1 MKDLTMKFKDKNEYR
16 SFLIEINWQENED
29 LQDKLLLDE
38 IGYTYTDTIEGDD
51 QEPVSIRND
60 GYFVNVRIL
69 NFSFNEQIF
78 DGYVVTLDQ
87 PLREWA

>member
-1 MKDLTMKFKDKNEYR
+1 MKDIILTFKDKQEYQN
-16 SFLIEINWQENED
+16 FLIGINWQDNEE
-29 LQDKLLLDE
+29 LQDKILLDE
-38 IGYTYTDTIEGDD
+38 IGYTYTNISGSEDE
-51 QEPVSIRND
+51 EPESIRND

-69 NFSFNEQIF
+69 NFDFNQQIF

>member
-1 MKDLTMKFKDKNEYR
+1 MKDITLKFKNKSEYQN
-16 SFLIEINWQENED
+16 FLLGINWQDNEE
-29 LQDKLLLDE
+29 LQDKIIVDE
-38 IGYTYTDTIEGDD
+38 IGFTYTEQEVSQD
-51 QEPVSIRND
+51 QEPIYIKKE

-69 NFSFNEQIF
+69 NHNFNEQIF

>member
-1 MKDLTMKFKDKNEYR
+1 MKDLTLKFKDKNEYQN
-16 SFLIEINWQENED
+16 FLIGINWQENED
-29 LQDKLLLDE
+29 LQDKILLDE

-69 NFSFNEQIF
+69 NFDFNEQIF

>member
-1 MKDLTMKFKDKNEYR
+1 MKDIILKFKDKQQYQN
-16 SFLIEINWQENED
+16 FLTRINWQDNEE
-29 LQDKLLLDE
+29 LQDKILLDE
-38 IGYTYTDTIEGDD
+38 IGYTYTNISGSEDE
-51 QEPVSIRND
+51 EPESIRND

-69 NFSFNEQIF
+69 NFDFNQQIF

>member
-1 MKDLTMKFKDKNEYR
+1 MKDIILKFKDKQEYQN
-16 SFLIEINWQENED
+16 FLTRINWQDNEE
-29 LQDKLLLDE
+29 LQDKILLDE
-38 IGYTYTDTIEGDD
+38 IGYTYTNISGSEDE
-51 QEPVSIRND
+51 EPESIRND

-69 NFSFNEQIF
+69 NFDFNQQIF

>member
-1 MKDLTMKFKDKNEYR
+1 MKDLTLKFKDKNEYQN
-16 SFLIEINWQENED
+16 FLIGINWQEDEE

-38 IGYTYTDTIEGDD
+38 IGYTYTDIIESED
-51 QEPVSIRND
+51 QEPVSIKND

-69 NFSFNEQIF
+69 NFDFNEQIF

>member
-1 MKDLTMKFKDKNEYR
+1 MKDIILTFKDKQEYQN
-16 SFLIEINWQENED
+16 FLIGINWQDNEE
-29 LQDKLLLDE
+29 LQDKILLDE
-38 IGYTYTDTIEGDD
+38 IGYTYTNISTSEEE
-51 QEPVSIRND
+51 EPIYIRND

-69 NFSFNEQIF
+69 NFDFNQQIF

>member
-1 MKDLTMKFKDKNEYR
+1 MKDVTLKFKDKNEYQN
-16 SFLIEINWQENED
+16 FLIGINWQENEE

-38 IGYTYTDTIEGDD
+38 IGYTYTDIIESED

-69 NFSFNEQIF
+69 NFSFNQQIF

>member
-1 MKDLTMKFKDKNEYR
+1 MKDIILKFKDKQEYKN
-16 SFLIEINWQENED
+16 FLTRINWQDNEE
-29 LQDKLLLDE
+29 LQDKILLDE
-38 IGYTYTDTIEGDD
+38 IGYTYTNISGSEDE
-51 QEPVSIRND
+51 EPIYIGND

-69 NFSFNEQIF
+69 NLTSNQQIF

>member
-1 MKDLTMKFKDKNEYR
+1 MKDVILKFKDKDEYKN
-16 SFLIEINWQENED
+16 FLIGINWQENEE

-38 IGYTYTDTIEGDD
+38 IGYTYTNISNSEDE
-51 QEPVSIRND
+51 EPIYIRND

-69 NFSFNEQIF
+69 NFSFNRQIF

>member
-1 MKDLTMKFKDKNEYR
+1 MKDVTLKFKDKQEYQN
-16 SFLIEINWQENED
+16 FLIGINWQENEE

-38 IGYTYTDTIEGDD
+38 IGYTYTDIIESKD
-51 QEPVSIRND
+51 QEPVSIKND

-69 NFSFNEQIF
+69 NFDFNEQIF

>member
-1 MKDLTMKFKDKNEYR
+1 MKDVTLKFKDKNEYQN
-16 SFLIEINWQENED
+16 FLIGINWQENEE

-38 IGYTYTDTIEGDD
+38 IGYTYTNISGSEDE
-51 QEPVSIRND
+51 EPESIRND

-69 NFSFNEQIF
+69 NFDFNQQIF
-78 DGYVVTLDQ
+78 DGYVVTLEQ

>member
-1 MKDLTMKFKDKNEYR
+1 MKDITLKFKNKSEYQN
-16 SFLIEINWQENED
+16 FLLGINWQDNEE
-29 LQDKLLLDE
+29 LQDKIILDE
-38 IGYTYTDTIEGDD
+38 IGFTYTEQEVSED
-51 QEPVSIRND
+51 QEPIYIKNE

-69 NFSFNEQIF
+69 NHNFNEQIF

>member
-1 MKDLTMKFKDKNEYR
+1 MKDIILKFKDKQQYQN
-16 SFLIEINWQENED
+16 FLTRINWQDNEE
-29 LQDKLLLDE
+29 LQDKILLDE
-38 IGYTYTDTIEGDD
+38 IGYTYTNISGSEDE
-51 QEPVSIRND
+51 EPESIRNG

-69 NFSFNEQIF
+69 NFDFNQQIF

>member
-1 MKDLTMKFKDKNEYR
+1 MKDLTLKFKDKNEYKN
-16 SFLIEINWQENED
+16 FLIGIGWQENEE

-38 IGYTYTDTIEGDD
+38 IGYTYTDISQRDE
-51 QEPVSIRND
+51 QEPMSIRNE

-69 NFSFNEQIF
+69 NHDFNEQIF

>member
-1 MKDLTMKFKDKNEYR
+1 MKDVTLKFKDKQEYQN
-16 SFLIEINWQENED
+16 FLIGINWQENEE

-69 NFSFNEQIF
+69 NFDFNEQIF

>member
-1 MKDLTMKFKDKNEYR
+1 MKDLTLKFKNRNEYQD
-16 SFLIEINWQENED
+16 FLLGINWQENED
-29 LQDKLLLDE
+29 LQDKILLDE
-38 IGYTYTDTIEGDD
+38 IGYTYTDISDNKEE
-51 QEPVSIRND
+51 EPVLIQND

-69 NFSFNEQIF
+69 NFNFDEGIF

>member
-1 MKDLTMKFKDKNEYR
+1 MKDIILKFKDKQEYQN
-16 SFLIEINWQENED
+16 FLTRINWQDNEE
-29 LQDKLLLDE
+29 LQDKILLDE
-38 IGYTYTDTIEGDD
+38 IGYTYTNISGSEDE
-51 QEPVSIRND
+51 EPIYIRND

-69 NFSFNEQIF
+69 NFDFNQQIF

>member
-1 MKDLTMKFKDKNEYR
+1 MKDLTLKFKDKNEYQN
-16 SFLIEINWQENED
+16 FLIGINWQENED
-29 LQDKLLLDE
+29 LQDKILLDE

-69 NFSFNEQIF
+69 NFDFNQQIF

>member
-1 MKDLTMKFKDKNEYR
+1 MKDITLKFKDKQEYQN
-16 SFLIEINWQENED
+16 FLIEINWQENED
-29 LQDKLLLDE
+29 LQDKILLDE
-38 IGYTYTDTIEGDD
+38 IGYTYTNVSGSEDE
-51 QEPVSIRND
+51 EPVSTRND

-69 NFSFNEQIF
+69 NFDFNEQIF

>member
-1 MKDLTMKFKDKNEYR
+1 MKDLTLKFKDKNEYQN
-16 SFLIEINWQENED
+16 FLIGINWQENED
-29 LQDKLLLDE
+29 LQDKILLDE

-69 NFSFNEQIF
+69 NFDFNEQIF

-87 PLREWA
+87 PLKEWA

>member
-1 MKDLTMKFKDKNEYR
+1 MKDLTLKFKDKNEYQN
-16 SFLIEINWQENED
+16 FLIGINWQENEE

-60 GYFVNVRIL
+60 GYFVNARIL
-69 NFSFNEQIF
+69 NFDFNEQIF

-87 PLREWA
+87 PLREWV

>member
-1 MKDLTMKFKDKNEYR
+1 MKDIILKFKDKKEYQN
-16 SFLIEINWQENED
+16 FLTRINWQDNEE
-29 LQDKLLLDE
+29 LQDKILLDE
-38 IGYTYTDTIEGDD
+38 IGYTYTNISGSEDE
-51 QEPVSIRND
+51 EPESIRND

-69 NFSFNEQIF
+69 NFDFNQQIF

>member
-1 MKDLTMKFKDKNEYR
+1 MKDVTLKFKDKQEYQN
-16 SFLIEINWQENED
+16 FLIGINWQENEE

-38 IGYTYTDTIEGDD
+38 IGYTYTDIIESED
-51 QEPVSIRND
+51 QEPVSIKND

-69 NFSFNEQIF
+69 NFDFNEQIF

>member
-1 MKDLTMKFKDKNEYR
+1 MKDIILTFKDKQEYQN
-16 SFLIEINWQENED
+16 FLIGVNWQDNEE
-29 LQDKLLLDE
+29 LQDKILLDE
-38 IGYTYTDTIEGDD
+38 IGYTYTNISGSEDE
-51 QEPVSIRND
+51 EPESIRND

-69 NFSFNEQIF
+69 NFDFNQQIF

>member
-1 MKDLTMKFKDKNEYR
+1 MKDITLKFKDKQEYQN
-16 SFLIEINWQENED
+16 FLIGINWKDNEE
-29 LQDKLLLDE
+29 LQNKILLDE
-38 IGYTYTDTIEGDD
+38 IGYTYTNISTSEEE
-51 QEPVSIRND
+51 EPIYIRTD

-69 NFSFNEQIF
+69 NFDFNQQIF

>member
-1 MKDLTMKFKDKNEYR
+1 MKDITLKFKDKNEYKN
-16 SFLIEINWQENED
+16 FLIGINWQENEE

-38 IGYTYTDTIEGDD
+38 IGYTYTNISNSEEE
-51 QEPVSIRND
+51 EPIYIRND

-69 NFSFNEQIF
+69 NFSFNQQIF

>member
-1 MKDLTMKFKDKNEYR
+1 MKDIILKFKDKQEYKN
-16 SFLIEINWQENED
+16 FLTRINWQDNED
-29 LQDKLLLDE
+29 LQDKILLDE
-38 IGYTYTDTIEGDD
+38 IGYTYTNISGSEDE
-51 QEPVSIRND
+51 EPESIRND

-69 NFSFNEQIF
+69 NFDFNQQIF